1 MRKALIVGIDYYQ
14 HFNSLYGCVNDAGTV
29 KRTLERHATT
39 DRETN
44 FTAPRLMTA
53 SSEDQAISR
62 GDIKDAVQ
70 ELFVDDAE
78 VALFYFAGHG
88 YVDTTG
94 GFLCASDC
102 ERGDDGVSLAEVMA
116 FANTSPA
123 ANKVILLDSCHSG
136 ITGASALQASVAE
149 LREGV
154 TILTASTASQYAVEK
169 NGGGLFTGLLV
180 DALEGAAANLV
191 GDITPGSVYAHIDQ
205 SLGPWAQRPVFKTNV
220 KRFVSLR
227 RIEPPVAVADLQ
239 DIVKYFPTQDH
250 KFALDPSYE
259 PERSKEQLEDPSIP
273 PPDPDH
279 VKVFGVLQ
287 RYAKVNV
294 AQPLGA
300 EHMWHA
306 AMQRKWCELTAL
318 GQHYW
323 QLVTDGLI

>member
-1 MRKALIVGIDYYQ
+1 MRKALIVGIDYYE

-29 KRTLERHATT
+29 KRALERHATT

-53 SSEDQAISR
+53 SSEDEAISR
-62 GDIKDAVQ
+62 GDIKDAVK
-70 ELFVDDAE
+70 ELFADDAE

-180 DALEGAAANLV
+180 DALNGAAANLV

-227 RIEPPVAVADLQ
+227 RIEPTVPVADLQ
-239 DIVKYFPTQDH
+239 DIVKYFPTADH
-250 KFALDPSYE
+250 RFPLDPSYE
-259 PERSKEQLEDPSIP
+259 PERSKDQLDDPSIP

-279 VKVFGVLQ
+279 VAVFAVLQ

-306 AMQRKWCELTAL
+306 AMQRKWCVLTAL
-318 GQHYW
+318 GRHYW